1 MIMWERKELKA
12 RGLAAFKANYWKC
25 VLVAFIIA
33 VIAGGCGGSGGRAG
47 GNFNPASA
55 VMENNGD
62 DSVSFDIT
70 DGQDAEL
77 FEAFK
82 NDISGPGKAAVI
94 AIIVFSVLVAVL
106 IVIAISL
113 ALNAFLFNPV
123 KIGCDKFFLR
133 NLEEPAPLGNLSAG
147 FEPNY
152 KNVVK
157 VMFFRDLYVTLWAL
171 IPIAGIVIAIVK
183 GYEYRMIPY
192 LLADDPDLD
201 KEEAFAQTRSLMD
214 GQKWRTFVLDLS
226 FIGWRILSIL
236 TLGILAIFYVNP
248 YIESTRAALYDKLR
262 YGSDEVVYTE
272 IV

>member
-1 MIMWERKELKA
+1 MWERKELKA

-25 VLVAFIIA
+25 VLVALIIA
-33 VIAGGCGGSGGRAG
+33 VVAGGCGGSGGRAG
-47 GNFNPASA
+47 GSFNPAS
-55 VMENNGD
+55 VITQND
-62 DSVSFDIT
+62 DNDGASLNTI

-82 NDISGPGKAAVI
+82 NDFSGPESAAAIV
-94 AIIVFSVLVAVL
+94 IIVFSVLIVVL

-113 ALNAFLFNPV
+113 ALNAFLFNPIR
-123 KIGCDKFFLR
+123 IGCNKFFLR

-157 VMFFRDLYVTLWAL
+157 VMFFKDLYVMLWAL
-171 IPIAGIVIAIVK
+171 IPVAGIFIAIVK

-192 LLADDPDLD
+192 LLAEDPDLE
-201 KEEAFAQTRSLMD
+201 KNEAFAQTRSLMD

-226 FIGWRILSIL
+226 FIGWHILSIL
-236 TLGILAIFYVNP
+236 TLGVLAVFYVNP
-248 YIESTRAALYDKLR
+248 YVESTRAALYDKLR
-262 YGSDEVVYTE
+262 YGNDGIVYTE
-272 IV
+272 NH